1 MGKLLHFSRELH
13 LNNKQIKLGL
23 EGNMQVYGLVSQ
35 IEEGIWP
42 FVIDVVVP
50 YASRGNT

>member
-1 MGKLLHFSRELH
+1 
-13 LNNKQIKLGL
+13 
-23 EGNMQVYGLVSQ
+23 MQVNGLVSQ